1 MVINTSDLA
10 ELRAQAEEQMTE
22 GGATCIITRP
32 GTGAATMDPTS
43 LQYTGP
49 ADVTVYEGI
58 CLVQDAGQ
66 LANASGGA
74 SVSTI
79 DGSTQG
85 RVVKLPVAESVG
97 VRQNDVVE
105 ITANPAD
112 LELVGRKFTVRGLH
126 HKTLATS
133 RRLVCTEGV

>member
-1 MVINTSDLA
+1 MVINAGDLD
-10 ELRAQAEEQMTE
+10 ELRAQAEEQLTE

-32 GTGAATMDPTS
+32 GAGVTTMNPTT

-66 LANASGGA
+66 IANATGGA

-85 RVVKLPVAESVG
+85 RIVKLPIATSVG

-112 LELVGRKFTVRGLH
+112 LELVGRKMTVRGLH
-126 HKTLATS
+126 HKTMATT